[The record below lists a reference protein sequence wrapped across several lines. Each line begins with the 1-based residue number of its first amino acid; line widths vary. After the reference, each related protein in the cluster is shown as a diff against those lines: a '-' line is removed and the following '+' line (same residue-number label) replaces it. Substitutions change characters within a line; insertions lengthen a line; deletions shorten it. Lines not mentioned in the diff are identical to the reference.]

1 MAWNRWVK
9 ALVNRYKSKV
19 KDWEIWDELNFGDND
34 INSPEA
40 VAVLNIR
47 TAEIVKKI
55 QPPAKISGLA
65 MQHIDLDYADTF
77 FKVIHKNDK
86 MHLFDNMTITTMYII
101 PILITGIFQN

>member
-1 MAWNRWVK
+1 METSYGNPIYEGGGDKNLSAGIPNSTEALMAWNRWVK
-9 ALVNRYKSKV
+9 ALLNRYKSKV

-65 MQHIDLDYADTF
+65 M
-77 FKVIHKNDK
+77 
-86 MHLFDNMTITTMYII
+86 
-101 PILITGIFQN
+101 